1 MQDSMSPC
9 NQCICRITKPA
20 WKPFSAGFRFDPI
33 AKGSPEAL
41 VVLLNYLGS
50 SASRLI
56 PLAAGWATAVPAT
69 AFVAL
74 KAVEQVDPLSSVSEM
89 TEKIHRSQIMRK
101 MRAKSLVELV
111 RTADTLKV
119 SSQAT

>member
-1 MQDSMSPC
+1 M
-9 NQCICRITKPA
+9 R
-20 WKPFSAGFRFDPI
+20 WKQFSGGFRFDPI

-41 VVLLNYLGS
+41 VVLLNDFG
-50 SASRLI
+50 AGAARLL
-56 PLAAGWATAVPAT
+56 PLAARWATAVPAT

-74 KAVEQVDPLSSVSEM
+74 KAVEEVDPLSSVSEM

-101 MRAKSLVELV
+101 MRAQSLVELV